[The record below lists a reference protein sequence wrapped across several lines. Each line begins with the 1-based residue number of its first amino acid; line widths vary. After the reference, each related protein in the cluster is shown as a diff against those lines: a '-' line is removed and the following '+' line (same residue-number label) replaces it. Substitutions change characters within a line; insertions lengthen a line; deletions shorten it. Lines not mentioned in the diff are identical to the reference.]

1 MLMERL
7 PINIFQIIFND
18 QQINRISIYD
28 IISLNAISTTLVA
41 PLLNKL
47 QAHAFTKAVETF
59 WLLII
64 AMLGFL
70 KNFPLKFTNIY
81 SRTEGIHVCSIFCK

>member
-28 IISLNAISTTLVA
+28 IISPNAISTTLVV
-41 PLLNKL
+41 PPLNKL
-47 QAHAFTKAVETF
+47 QAHAFTKAV
-59 WLLII
+59 
-64 AMLGFL
+64 
-70 KNFPLKFTNIY
+70 
-81 SRTEGIHVCSIFCK
+81 

>member
-28 IISLNAISTTLVA
+28 IISPNAISTTLVV
-41 PLLNKL
+41 PPLNKL
-47 QAHAFTKAVETF
+47 QAHAFTKAVGTF
-59 WLLII
+59 
-64 AMLGFL
+64 
-70 KNFPLKFTNIY
+70 
-81 SRTEGIHVCSIFCK
+81 